1 MIHFQFLWGIQMIS
15 LEDIKDFCQ
24 LNYLDSGIPVYIYRK
39 NALLQ
44 AFPEQSACTYPPKH
58 YIEEFAEMTDDIV
71 HLSTPYGAYFVAV
84 KPKDQTELRV
94 ILGPANYIPFTDTD
108 FHTMYAD
115 YVVVQEDRKD
125 FKHFF
130 QLIPPISLSELL
142 AKAAVFN
149 YFLNHEMRTHFDL
162 LDSERTIVPYEH
174 AEKQTEAFYQQK
186 EDFQHNNSFEIE
198 SMILHFVESGN
209 VDGLKNMTLQSSVI
223 HSGTIAPNQLRQ
235 TKNIHIIMTALAT
248 RSAISSG
255 VDADEAFQMSDL
267 YIQTAENL
275 NNPSAVQNLNFQ
287 MLLAFAQKVK
297 DKLIPKTSDE
307 ALQRAIQYVLQ
318 NINCPITAAEVAD
331 HVGFSRSYFSTYFKE
346 QLGFTL
352 SAFILR
358 CKLEEGKH
366 LLQFTDKPLSVISN
380 YLCFSS
386 QSHFQTAFKKQYN
399 VTPLQFRK
407 QPELYGRGLLEDER

>member
-1 MIHFQFLWGIQMIS
+1 MIS
-15 LEDIKDFCQ
+15 LQDIKDFCQ
-24 LNYLDSGIPVYIYRK
+24 LNYLDSGIPVYIYR
-39 NALLQ
+39 NNTLLQ

-58 YIEEFAEMTDDIV
+58 YIEEFAEMTDDIA
-71 HLSTPYGAYFVAV
+71 HLSTPYGTYFVAV

-94 ILGPANYIPFTDTD
+94 VLGPANYIPFTDAD

-130 QLIPPISLSELL
+130 QLIPPIALNGLL

-174 AEKQTEAFYQQK
+174 MEKQTEDFYQQK

-198 SMILHFVESGN
+198 SMILHFVESGD
-209 VDGLKNMTLQSSVI
+209 VDGLKNMKLQSSVI

-248 RSAISSG
+248 RRAISSG

-275 NNPSAVQNLNFQ
+275 NDPSAVQNLNLQ

-407 QPELYGRGLLEDER
+407 QPELYGRGLLENER

>member
-1 MIHFQFLWGIQMIS
+1 M
-15 LEDIKDFCQ
+15 
-24 LNYLDSGIPVYIYRK
+24 NYLDSGIPVYIYR
-39 NALLQ
+39 NNTLLQ

-58 YIEEFAEMTDDIV
+58 YIEEFAEMTDDIT

-94 ILGPANYIPFTDTD
+94 VLGPANYIPFTDAD

-130 QLIPPISLSELL
+130 QLIPPIALNGLL

-162 LDSERTIVPYEH
+162 LDSERTFVPYEH
-174 AEKQTEAFYQQK
+174 TEKQTEDFYQQK

-198 SMILHFVESGN
+198 SMILHFVESGD
-209 VDGLKNMTLQSSVI
+209 VDGLKNMKLQSSVI

-248 RSAISSG
+248 RRAISSG

-275 NNPSAVQNLNFQ
+275 NDPSAVQNLNLQ

-407 QPELYGRGLLEDER
+407 QPELYGRGLLENER

>member
-1 MIHFQFLWGIQMIS
+1 MIS
-15 LEDIKDFCQ
+15 LQDIKAFCQ
-24 LNYLDSGIPVYIYRK
+24 LNYLDSGIPVYIYR
-39 NALLQ
+39 NNTLLQ
-44 AFPEQSACTYPPKH
+44 AFPEQSTCTYPPKH
-58 YIEEFAEMTDDIV
+58 YIEEFAEMTDDIA

-94 ILGPANYIPFTDTD
+94 VLGPANYIPFTDAD

-130 QLIPPISLSELL
+130 QLIPPIALSGLL
-142 AKAAVFN
+142 TKAAVFN

-162 LDSERTIVPYEH
+162 LDSERTVVPYEH
-174 AEKQTEAFYQQK
+174 TEKQTEDFYQQK

-198 SMILHFVESGN
+198 SLILHFVESGD
-209 VDGLKNMTLQSSVI
+209 VDGLKNMKLQSSVI
-223 HSGTIAPNQLRQ
+223 HSGIIAPNQIRQ

-248 RSAISSG
+248 RRAISSG

-275 NNPSAVQNLNFQ
+275 NDPSAVQNLNLQ
-287 MLLAFAQKVK
+287 MLLAFTQKVK

-407 QPELYGRGLLEDER
+407 QPELYGRGLLENER

>member
-1 MIHFQFLWGIQMIS
+1 MIS
-15 LEDIKDFCQ
+15 LQDIKDFCQ
-24 LNYLDSGIPVYIYRK
+24 LNYLDSGIPVYIYR
-39 NALLQ
+39 NNTLLQ

-58 YIEEFAEMTDDIV
+58 YIEEFAEMTDDIA

-84 KPKDQTELRV
+84 KPKDQTELCV
-94 ILGPANYIPFTDTD
+94 VLGPANYIPFTDAD

-130 QLIPPISLSELL
+130 QLIPPIALSGLL

-174 AEKQTEAFYQQK
+174 TEKQTEDFYQQK

-198 SMILHFVESGN
+198 SMILHFVESGD
-209 VDGLKNMTLQSSVI
+209 VDDLKNMTLQSSVI

-248 RSAISSG
+248 RRAISSG

-275 NNPSAVQNLNFQ
+275 NDPSAVQNLNLQ

-407 QPELYGRGLLEDER
+407 QPELYGRGLLENER

>member
-1 MIHFQFLWGIQMIS
+1 MIS
-15 LEDIKDFCQ
+15 LQDIKDFCR
-24 LNYLDSGIPVYIYRK
+24 LNYLDSGIPVYIYR
-39 NALLQ
+39 NNTLLQ

-58 YIEEFAEMTDDIV
+58 YIEEFAEMTDDIT

-94 ILGPANYIPFTDTD
+94 VLGPANYIPFTDAD

-130 QLIPPISLSELL
+130 QLIPPIALNGLL

-174 AEKQTEAFYQQK
+174 TEKQTEDFYQQK

-198 SMILHFVESGN
+198 SMILHFVESGD
-209 VDGLKNMTLQSSVI
+209 VDGLKNMKLQSSVI

-248 RSAISSG
+248 RRAISSG

-275 NNPSAVQNLNFQ
+275 NDPSAVQNLNLQ

-407 QPELYGRGLLEDER
+407 QPKLYGRGLLENER

>member
-1 MIHFQFLWGIQMIS
+1 MIS
-15 LEDIKDFCQ
+15 LQDIKDFCQ
-24 LNYLDSGIPVYIYRK
+24 LNYLDSGIPVYIYR
-39 NALLQ
+39 NNTLLQ

-58 YIEEFAEMTDDIV
+58 YIEEFAEMTDDIA

-84 KPKDQTELRV
+84 KPKDQTELCV
-94 ILGPANYIPFTDTD
+94 VLGPANYIPFTDAD

-115 YVVVQEDRKD
+115 YVVVQKDRKD

-130 QLIPPISLSELL
+130 QLIPPIALSGLL

-174 AEKQTEAFYQQK
+174 TEKQTEDFYQQK

-198 SMILHFVESGN
+198 SMILHFVESGD

-248 RSAISSG
+248 RRAISSG

-275 NNPSAVQNLNFQ
+275 NDPSAVQNLNLQ

-407 QPELYGRGLLEDER
+407 QPELYGRGLLENER

>member
-1 MIHFQFLWGIQMIS
+1 MIS
-15 LEDIKDFCQ
+15 LQDIKDFCQ
-24 LNYLDSGIPVYIYRK
+24 LNYLDSGIPVYIYR
-39 NALLQ
+39 NNTLLQ

-58 YIEEFAEMTDDIV
+58 YIEEFAEMTDDIA

-84 KPKDQTELRV
+84 KPKDQTELCV
-94 ILGPANYIPFTDTD
+94 VLGPANYIPFTDAD

-130 QLIPPISLSELL
+130 QLIPPIALSGLL

-174 AEKQTEAFYQQK
+174 TEKQTEDFYQQK

-198 SMILHFVESGN
+198 SMILHFVESGD
-209 VDGLKNMTLQSSVI
+209 VDGLKIMTLQSSVI

-248 RSAISSG
+248 RRAISSG

-275 NNPSAVQNLNFQ
+275 NDPSAVQNLNLQ

-358 CKLEEGKH
+358 CKLEKGKH

-407 QPELYGRGLLEDER
+407 QPELYGRGLLENER

>member
-1 MIHFQFLWGIQMIS
+1 MIPLQ
-15 LEDIKDFCQ
+15 DIKDFCQ
-24 LNYLDSGIPVYIYRK
+24 LNYLDSGIPVYIYR
-39 NALLQ
+39 NNTLLQ

-58 YIEEFAEMTDDIV
+58 YIEEFTEMTDNIA

-84 KPKDQTELRV
+84 KPKDQTELCV
-94 ILGPANYIPFTDTD
+94 VLGPANYIPFTDAD

-130 QLIPPISLSELL
+130 QLIPPIALSGLL

-174 AEKQTEAFYQQK
+174 TEKQTEDFYQQK

-198 SMILHFVESGN
+198 SMILHFVESGD

-248 RSAISSG
+248 RRAISSG

-275 NNPSAVQNLNFQ
+275 NDPSAVQNLNLQ

-407 QPELYGRGLLEDER
+407 QPELYGRGLLENER

>member
-1 MIHFQFLWGIQMIS
+1 MIPLQ
-15 LEDIKDFCQ
+15 DIKDFCQ
-24 LNYLDSGIPVYIYRK
+24 LNYLDSGIPVYIYR
-39 NALLQ
+39 NNTLLQ

-58 YIEEFAEMTDDIV
+58 YIEEFTEMTDNIA

-84 KPKDQTELRV
+84 KPNDDPDLRIV
-94 ILGPANYIPFTDTD
+94 LGPANYIPFTDAD
-108 FHTMYAD
+108 FHTMYTD
-115 YVVVQEDRKD
+115 YVVVQEKRAE
-125 FKHFF
+125 FKTFF
-130 QLIPPISLSELL
+130 QRIPPIALNGLLS
-142 AKAAVFN
+142 KAAVLN
-149 YFLNHEMRTHFDL
+149 YFLNHEMRTHFVPP
-162 LDSERTIVPYEH
+162 DSQNTSVSTE
-174 AEKQTEAFYQQK
+174 QTEKHIESFYQQK
-186 EDFQHNNSFEIE
+186 EDFKHNNSFEIE
-198 SMILHFVESGN
+198 SMILHLVESGDI
-209 VDGLKNMTLQSSVI
+209 DGLKNLKLQSSVI
-223 HSGTIAPNQLRQ
+223 HSGIIAPNQLRQ

-275 NNPSAVQNLNFQ
+275 NDPSAVQNLNFQ
-287 MLLAFAQKVK
+287 MLLVFTEKVK

-386 QSHFQTAFKKQYN
+386 QSHFQTAFKKQYKI
-399 VTPLQFRK
+399 TPLQFRK
-407 QPELYGRGLLEDER
+407 QPELYGRGLLENER

>member
-1 MIHFQFLWGIQMIS
+1 MIS
-15 LEDIKDFCQ
+15 LQDIKDFCQ
-24 LNYLDSGIPVYIYRK
+24 LNYLDSGIPVYIYR
-39 NALLQ
+39 NNTLLR

-58 YIEEFAEMTDDIV
+58 YIEEFAEMTDDIA

-94 ILGPANYIPFTDTD
+94 VLGPANYIPFTDAD

-130 QLIPPISLSELL
+130 QLIPSIALSGLL

-174 AEKQTEAFYQQK
+174 TEKQTEDFYQQK

-198 SMILHFVESGN
+198 SMILHFVESGD

-248 RSAISSG
+248 RRAISSG

-275 NNPSAVQNLNFQ
+275 NDPSAVQNLNLQ

-407 QPELYGRGLLEDER
+407 QPELYGRGLLENER

>member
-1 MIHFQFLWGIQMIS
+1 
-15 LEDIKDFCQ
+15 
-24 LNYLDSGIPVYIYRK
+24 
-39 NALLQ
+39 
-44 AFPEQSACTYPPKH
+44 
-58 YIEEFAEMTDDIV
+58 
-71 HLSTPYGAYFVAV
+71 
-84 KPKDQTELRV
+84 
-94 ILGPANYIPFTDTD
+94 
-108 FHTMYAD
+108 
-115 YVVVQEDRKD
+115 
-125 FKHFF
+125 
-130 QLIPPISLSELL
+130 
-142 AKAAVFN
+142 
-149 YFLNHEMRTHFDL
+149 
-162 LDSERTIVPYEH
+162 
-174 AEKQTEAFYQQK
+174 
-186 EDFQHNNSFEIE
+186 
-198 SMILHFVESGN
+198 MILHFVEAGDI
-209 VDGLKNMTLQSSVI
+209 DGLKNLKLQSSVI

-248 RSAISSG
+248 RRAISSG

-267 YIQTAENL
+267 YIQTSENL
-275 NNPSAVQNLNFQ
+275 NDPSAVQNLNFQ

-386 QSHFQTAFKKQYN
+386 QSHFQTAFKKQYK

-407 QPELYGRGLLEDER
+407 QPELYGRGLLENER

>member
-1 MIHFQFLWGIQMIS
+1 MIPLQ
-15 LEDIKDFCQ
+15 DIKDFCQ
-24 LNYLDSGIPVYIYRK
+24 LNHLDSGIPVYIYR
-39 NALLQ
+39 NNTLLQ

-58 YIEEFAEMTDDIV
+58 YIEEFAEMTDDIA

-84 KPKDQTELRV
+84 KPKDQTELCV
-94 ILGPANYIPFTDTD
+94 VLGPANYIPFTDAD

-115 YVVVQEDRKD
+115 YVVVHEDRKD

-130 QLIPPISLSELL
+130 QLIPPIALSGLL

-174 AEKQTEAFYQQK
+174 TEKQTEDFYQQK

-198 SMILHFVESGN
+198 SMILHFVESGD

-248 RSAISSG
+248 RRAISSG

-275 NNPSAVQNLNFQ
+275 NDPSAVQNLNLQ

-386 QSHFQTAFKKQYN
+386 QSHFQTSFKKQYN

-407 QPELYGRGLLEDER
+407 QPELYGRGLLENER

>member
-1 MIHFQFLWGIQMIS
+1 MIS
-15 LEDIKDFCQ
+15 LQDIKDFCQ
-24 LNYLDSGIPVYIYRK
+24 LNYLDSGIPVYIYR
-39 NALLQ
+39 NNTLLQ

-58 YIEEFAEMTDDIV
+58 YIEEFAEMTDDIA

-84 KPKDQTELRV
+84 KPKDQTELCV
-94 ILGPANYIPFTDTD
+94 VLGPANYIPFTDAD

-130 QLIPPISLSELL
+130 QLIPPIALSGLL

-174 AEKQTEAFYQQK
+174 TEKQTEDFYQQK

-198 SMILHFVESGN
+198 SMILHFVESGD

-248 RSAISSG
+248 RRAISSG

-275 NNPSAVQNLNFQ
+275 NDPSAVQNLNLQ

-331 HVGFSRSYFSTYFKE
+331 HVGFSLSYFSTYFKE

-407 QPELYGRGLLEDER
+407 QPELYGRGLLENER

>member
-1 MIHFQFLWGIQMIS
+1 MIS
-15 LEDIKDFCQ
+15 LQDIKDFCQ
-24 LNYLDSGIPVYIYRK
+24 LNYLDSGIPVYIYR
-39 NALLQ
+39 NNTLLQ

-58 YIEEFAEMTDDIV
+58 YIEEFAEMTDDIA

-84 KPKDQTELRV
+84 KPKDQTELCV
-94 ILGPANYIPFTDTD
+94 VLGPANYIPFTDAD

-130 QLIPPISLSELL
+130 QLIPPIALSGLL

-174 AEKQTEAFYQQK
+174 TEKQTEDFYQQK

-198 SMILHFVESGN
+198 SMILHFVESGD

-248 RSAISSG
+248 RCAISSG

-275 NNPSAVQNLNFQ
+275 NDPSAVQNLNLQ

-358 CKLEEGKH
+358 CKLEEGKN

-407 QPELYGRGLLEDER
+407 QPELYGRGLLENER

>member
-1 MIHFQFLWGIQMIS
+1 MIS
-15 LEDIKDFCQ
+15 LQDIKDFCQ
-24 LNYLDSGIPVYIYRK
+24 LNYLDSGIPVYIYR
-39 NALLQ
+39 NNTLLR

-58 YIEEFAEMTDDIV
+58 YIEEFAEMTDDIA

-94 ILGPANYIPFTDTD
+94 VLGPANYIPFTDAD

-130 QLIPPISLSELL
+130 QLIPPIALSGLF

-174 AEKQTEAFYQQK
+174 TEKQTEDFYQQK

-198 SMILHFVESGN
+198 SMILHFVESGD

-248 RSAISSG
+248 RRAISSG

-275 NNPSAVQNLNFQ
+275 NDPSAVQNLNLQ

-407 QPELYGRGLLEDER
+407 QPELYGRGLLENER

>member
-1 MIHFQFLWGIQMIS
+1 MIS
-15 LEDIKDFCQ
+15 LQDIKDFCQ
-24 LNYLDSGIPVYIYRK
+24 LNYLDSGIPVYIYQ
-39 NALLQ
+39 NNILLQ

-58 YIEEFAEMTDDIV
+58 YIEEFAEMTDDIA

-94 ILGPANYIPFTDTD
+94 VLGPANYIPFADAD

-130 QLIPPISLSELL
+130 QLIPPIALNGLL
-142 AKAAVFN
+142 AKATVFN

-174 AEKQTEAFYQQK
+174 TEKQTEDFYQQK

-198 SMILHFVESGN
+198 SMILHFVESGD

-248 RSAISSG
+248 RRAISSG

-275 NNPSAVQNLNFQ
+275 NDPSAVQNLNLQ

-407 QPELYGRGLLEDER
+407 QPELYGRGLLENER

>member
-1 MIHFQFLWGIQMIS
+1 MIPLQ
-15 LEDIKDFCQ
+15 DIKDFCQ
-24 LNYLDSGIPVYIYRK
+24 LNYLDSGIPVYIYR
-39 NALLQ
+39 NNTLLQ

-58 YIEEFAEMTDDIV
+58 YIEEFAEMTDDIA

-84 KPKDQTELRV
+84 KPKDQTELCV
-94 ILGPANYIPFTDTD
+94 VLGPANYIPFTDAD

-130 QLIPPISLSELL
+130 QLIPPIALSGLL

-174 AEKQTEAFYQQK
+174 TEKQTEDFYQQK

-248 RSAISSG
+248 RRAISSG
-255 VDADEAFQMSDL
+255 VDADKAFQMSDL

-275 NNPSAVQNLNFQ
+275 NDPSAVQNLNLQ

-407 QPELYGRGLLEDER
+407 QPELYGRGLLENER